1 MNPLKKLLQQTA
13 VYGLSSVVGRFLN
26 YLLVPIYTRVF
37 IKEEYGEVTELYAY
51 VGFLIVLLT
60 YGMETAF
67 FRYFN
72 KEKNNTKVFST
83 AAISL
88 VTTTSV
94 FLIVGLL
101 FSGSVAEVIRY
112 ASHKEYIIYFVLI
125 LGFDVLGA
133 LPFAKLRVENKA
145 SRFAWIKLTE
155 IGINIGLNL
164 FFLVACRNVEFLKPL
179 YNENIGVGYIFIS
192 NLVAS
197 AVKIFLLL
205 PDYKGIGNGFDKK
218 LYRRL
223 IIFAWPLIFVGLAGN
238 ANEML
243 DRVLLKYLLPF
254 DLNTNMQHLGVYGAC
269 YKLSI
274 FMTLF
279 VQAFRYAGEPFFFN
293 QSNNQNAKAIYA
305 IVLKY
310 FVIAGALMF
319 LTIALFL
326 NVFKYFIGK
335 SFWEGLHVVPILL
348 LANLLLGVLVN
359 LNIWYKL
366 TNKTK
371 IGAWVAIVGAGIT
384 IGLNVWW
391 IPIFGYTGSAWA
403 TLICYTIMVLIT
415 YLLGRKYYPINY
427 PIRKILLFVGAAI
440 GLFMI
445 KMLFFSKIESQA
457 LEIIINFSL
466 LITYGAIVVFF
477 EKKQFLAIL
486 KRR

>member
-1 MNPLKKLLQQTA
+1 LNPLKKLLQQTA